1 MVLTVCE
8 MRRETAWVDAE
19 AKNNSVHERK
29 AYAWYL
35 DTVPHKLIA
44 CHCLPYS
51 VGGAQI
57 DFVEENCISKI
68 NFIMYELQLS

>member
-1 MVLTVCE
+1 MVLTVRE
-8 MRRETAWVDAE
+8 MRRETVWVDAE
-19 AKNNSVHERK
+19 ANNNSVHERK

-35 DTVPHKLIA
+35 DTVSDKLIA

-68 NFIMYELQLS
+68 NFIM